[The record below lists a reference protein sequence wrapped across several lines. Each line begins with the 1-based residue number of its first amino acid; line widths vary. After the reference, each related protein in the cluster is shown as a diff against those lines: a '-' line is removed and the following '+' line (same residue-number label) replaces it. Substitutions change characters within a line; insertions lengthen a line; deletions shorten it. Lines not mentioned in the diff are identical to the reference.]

1 MQIAVAVRLNI
12 ETKARLK
19 RLGELRDKTTHK
31 LMLTAVNEYL
41 DREERREA
49 FKQEAIAS
57 HQHHKETGLHVTG
70 DEIAQ
75 WVNSWGSDTIL
86 PAPVCHK

>member
-86 PAPVCHK
+86 PAPACHK

>member
-41 DREERREA
+41 DREERHEA

-57 HQHHKETGLHVTG
+57 HQHYKETGLHVTG

-86 PAPVCHK
+86 PAPACHK

>member
-1 MQIAVAVRLNI
+1 MQTAVAVRLDN
-12 ETKARLK
+12 ETKSRLK

-31 LMLTAVNEYL
+31 LMVTAVNEYL
-41 DREERREA
+41 DREESRET

-57 HQHHKETGLHVTG
+57 YEHYKETGLHVTG

-75 WVNSWGSDTIL
+75 WVNSWGSDNIL
-86 PAPVCHK
+86 PAPICHK